1 MDVERM
7 EGEWIAFYPGND
19 GKRLRASDLVIPSEL
34 DESQVVTWIADWFH
48 ESATEKTSI
57 IEILE

>member
-1 MDVERM
+1 M

-34 DESQVVTWIADWFH
+34 DESQVITWIADMFH
-48 ESATEKTSI
+48 ESTTEKTSS